1 MRKVILSVNL
11 TLDGFMAGPKGELDW
26 HMQQW
31 NDEMGE
37 YAFQQLSRVDTI
49 LVGRVTYQAMA
60 NFWPNAFKTP
70 GSKKGDIGYAHMM
83 NSYPKIVFSKTL
95 STVKWANSRLVKA
108 GIREE
113 VIKLKQQPGKDMIM
127 WGGVGIASTFMQ
139 MGLIDEYRI
148 WIAPVI
154 LGKGMRPGIEAKA
167 NCNLQLMNTVRF
179 SNGVMLLCYQ
189 CEPNSIREEIL

>member
-1 MRKVILSVNL
+1 
-11 TLDGFMAGPKGELDW
+11 MAGPNGELDW

-37 YAFQQLSRVDTI
+37 YAFQQLSQADTI
-49 LVGRVTYQAMA
+49 LVGRVAYEAMA
-60 NFWPNAFKTP
+60 DFWPTAFKAP

-127 WGGVGIASTFMQ
+127 WGGVGIASTFIQ

-154 LGKGMRPGIEAKA
+154 LGKGMRPGTEAKA
-167 NCNLQLMNTVRF
+167 NCVLELLNTVRF
-179 SNGVMLLCYQ
+179 SNGVVLLCYQ
-189 CEPNSIREEIL
+189 CKPNSLTGEIE